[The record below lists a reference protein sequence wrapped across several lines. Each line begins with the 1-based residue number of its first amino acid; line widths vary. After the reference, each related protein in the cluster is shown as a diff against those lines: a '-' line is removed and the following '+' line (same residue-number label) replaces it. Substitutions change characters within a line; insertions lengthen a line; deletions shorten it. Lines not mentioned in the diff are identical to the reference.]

1 MACQLVRIRVE
12 KDFAQNPE
20 ETDVQSVTQSERIK
34 PALLFTEDRAG
45 GAPED
50 RAGVVSEGTQSEET
64 SECRGACK

>member
-45 GAPED
+45 A
-50 RAGVVSEGTQSEET
+50 VSEGTHSEET